1 MRRIAPGPPWNGPI
15 AWAFEIWGVKMALKS
30 GCLILL
36 TGLLAL
42 SGVPTFAE
50 EAIPGRPLLSAA
62 VDERQVLTVEGN
74 TRPEAR
80 LAGNDRGAVAASLQ
94 LEHVHLQLKRSPAQ
108 EAAVAAYVD
117 SLTERGS
124 PNYHHWLTADEFG
137 QRFGIAQSD
146 IERITAWLKTKG
158 LKVNFVYPSRM
169 VIDFSGTASQVSRA
183 FNAEI
188 HRLEVDGVS
197 HIANMHDPQI
207 PAALAPAVEGIV
219 SLHDFRP
226 HNNVMRPR
234 AMLGDAK
241 RPDATGH
248 CFGQPCYDV
257 APGDL
262 ATIYGLKA
270 LFNAGYSGQGQ
281 VIATVEDT
289 NLFANSDWT
298 TFRSVFGLNKYAA
311 GSLTVVHPAPKN
323 GKACGN
329 PGVNEDD
336 GEATLDV
343 EWASAAAPS
352 ATIELASCAGTFST
366 SGVYLAIQNLVNSV
380 APPPVISVSYGLCE
394 VDNGATENATFNR
407 LYQQAA
413 IEGISVFVATGDGGP
428 TDCASTS
435 ASGTTYGIGVT
446 GWGSTRYNVAVG
458 GTDFRDTFDNTNA
471 AYWTVNTGAPWAT
484 AKSYVPE
491 MPWNDT
497 CANAMVAKAYGN
509 TNLSYGS
516 SGFCNTSMGASFR
529 ILGGGEGGPSGC
541 YAGAATTPHVVSG
554 TCKGYPKPTFQLGVL
569 GMPHDGVRDIP
580 DVSLFAS
587 DGSVWSH
594 NYATCF
600 TDSGSG
606 GGPCTGNP
614 VNWAAN
620 AGGTSYA
627 APIMAAIQA
636 LVDQYTK
643 ARQGNPLPTY
653 YALAKAEYGTLG
665 NPGCSADKGR
675 SIGSNCVF
683 YDIVS
688 GDNIQDCRGTV
699 DCYRP
704 GGTYGVL
711 STVNSA
717 YRPGYRATSGYD
729 LATGLG
735 SVNAYNLATTWPK

>member
-1 MRRIAPGPPWNGPI
+1 M
-15 AWAFEIWGVKMALKS
+15 
-30 GCLILL
+30 
-36 TGLLAL
+36 LAL
-42 SGVPTFAE
+42 SGVSAFAE

-62 VDERQVLTVEGN
+62 VDERQMVTVEGN
-74 TRPEAR
+74 IRPEAR
-80 LAGNDRGAVAASLQ
+80 LAANDRGAAADSLQ

-124 PNYHHWLTADEFG
+124 PNYHHWLTAAEFG
-137 QRFGIAQSD
+137 QRFGVAQSD
-146 IERITAWLKTKG
+146 IARITGWLKAKG

-169 VIDFSGTASQVSRA
+169 VIDFAGTARQVSRA
-183 FNAEI
+183 FNTEI
-188 HRLEVDGVS
+188 HRLEVDGVG
-197 HIANMHDPQI
+197 HMANMRDPQI
-207 PAALAPAVEGIV
+207 PVALAPAVEGIV
-219 SLHDFRP
+219 SLHDFHP
-226 HNNVMRPR
+226 HNNLMRPR
-234 AMLGDAK
+234 ALQVGAK

-298 TFRSVFGLNKYAA
+298 TFRNTFALNQYTTGTLK
-311 GSLTVVHPAPKN
+311 VVHPAPSG
-323 GKACGN
+323 GKACSN
-329 PGVNEDD
+329 PGVSGDD

-352 ATIELASCAGTFST
+352 ATIELASCANTAST
-366 SGVYLAIQNLVNSV
+366 DGVYLAIQNLVNSA

-394 VDNGATENATFNR
+394 VDNGATENATFNQ

-413 IEGISVFVATGDGGP
+413 AAGISIFVATGDNGP
-428 TDCASTS
+428 TDCASSGT
-435 ASGTTYGIGVT
+435 SGTTYGIGVT

-458 GTDFRDTFDNTNA
+458 GTDFRDTFDGKNA
-471 AYWTVNTGAPWAT
+471 FYWTVNTGAPWAT

-497 CANAMVAKAYGN
+497 CANAMIAKYYGN
-509 TNLSYGS
+509 TLVTYGA
-516 SGFCNTSMGASFR
+516 SGFCNSASGANFLL
-529 ILGGGEGGPSGC
+529 LGGGEGGPSGC
-541 YAGAATTPHVVSG
+541 YSGTASASTPNVVSG
-554 TCKGYPKPTFQLGVL
+554 TCKGYPKPTFQQGVL

-587 DGSVWSH
+587 DGSAWSH

-600 TDSGSG
+600 TDTGNG

-636 LVDQYTK
+636 LIDQYTK

-653 YALAKAEYGTLG
+653 YALAKTEYGTSG

-675 SIGSNCVF
+675 SIGSTCVF

-688 GDNIQDCRGTV
+688 GDNIQDCKGTV
-699 DCYRP
+699 DCYSP
-704 GGTYGVL
+704 SGTYGAL
-711 STVNSA
+711 STVSFA
-717 YRPGYRATSGYD
+717 YRPGYAATTGYD

-735 SVNAYNLATTWPK
+735 SVNAYNLAKNWPK